1 MECISSAVA
10 TIQVFASGFA
20 LPVVLGEVSC
30 FSRFQFAFE
39 AYCAVGDRIAVYS
52 AVLFGRP
59 GALFACG
66 AKSGIKN
73 AQGRAGIYIY
83 IYIYIHIT
91 VHIYIYIYVQYN
103 PSTVCAAV
111 PPFEQ
116 VRFAVLRLSTVCIL
130 FCFPFLKYSIFVQW
144 SAYCIAIC
152 RTITA

>member
-1 MECISSAVA
+1 MMTQFNAGSAAGGSIGVECISSAVA

-83 IYIYIHIT
+83 IYTYIST
-91 VHIYIYIYVQYN
+91 SLYTYIYMYNIIHLQYARRSHHSN
-103 PSTVCAAV
+103 KFGLQFCA
-111 PPFEQ
+111 
-116 VRFAVLRLSTVCIL
+116 
-130 FCFPFLKYSIFVQW
+130 
-144 SAYCIAIC
+144 
-152 RTITA
+152 

>member
-1 MECISSAVA
+1 MTQFNAGSAAGGSIGVECISSAVA

-73 AQGRAGIYIY
+73 AQGRAGTYIY
-83 IYIYIHIT
+83 IYIYIT
-91 VHIYIYIYVQYN
+91 VHIYMYNIIHLQYARRSHHSN
-103 PSTVCAAV
+103 KFGLQFCA
-111 PPFEQ
+111 
-116 VRFAVLRLSTVCIL
+116 
-130 FCFPFLKYSIFVQW
+130 
-144 SAYCIAIC
+144 
-152 RTITA
+152 